1 MDSIIKQLAQIDNK
15 YRPVPFWSWNDKLE
29 PEKLKEQI
37 RWMHKQGIGGFFM
50 HAREGLVTKYL
61 SEDWMRCI
69 EECCAEAEKLGMHG
83 WVYDENGF
91 PSGFVGGALLE
102 KMENR
107 DRFLTWRKG
116 AFDPTAD
123 LKYDLSGNSVK
134 LVDIEEPGV
143 EYLNVYIGTSAS
155 TVDVLNPVVVDQFLE
170 ATHQAYKTHFA
181 SDFSGKI
188 RGFFTDEPQ
197 YFRYNTPYTP
207 LVRAYFRE
215 KYGTELFE
223 ELGLLFVEKENY
235 RRFRYRYWLA
245 MQTLMLQNFAQK
257 VYTWCDENGVKLTG
271 HYVDEITMG
280 YQIMCC
286 GGVMPFYEFE
296 HIPGIDWLG
305 VETNNELA
313 PRQLNSAAHQLG
325 KKQIL
330 TESFGC
336 CGWDITPDALR
347 RLAGFQYACGVN
359 LLCHHLIPYSERGQR
374 KRDYPAHFHSVNPW
388 IDMYFREFNDYFS
401 RLGYLLAEGDEP
413 VNVAMLHPIRSC
425 YFDYK
430 RDLYPHFDV
439 GDLDENLQKSC
450 RILSARGVN
459 YHFLDETLLERHGFV
474 DGKQIG
480 CGQCAYEYLVLPKML
495 TMGEHTRKLLEQYVK
510 NGGKVL
516 LLGEKPSYV
525 EGEPYAYTWLES
537 NCTLDEVLQDQPFR
551 VSDADTELYCAYR
564 IIDGRPFL
572 FVQNGSSDKAYGQT
586 FDFGPEIRSFTV
598 LDPVTLETKRSS
610 LTVSLPEN
618 GSLLL
623 FPSKE
628 AAPKEAAYPQLDLLM
643 ADAQVS
649 FAANFLTVDAVC
661 YSKDGEHFSEPVL
674 RSRLFEQ
681 LLTER
686 YEGELWLQY
695 AFDIRVLPEKLTLL
709 AEKADVGSAML
720 NGNAIRFHTQYDK
733 ESTLWMADITPYI
746 QLGKNIYQTQLHWH
760 QSEKTYHTL
769 FGENVTVSLK
779 TCIVY
784 ESEIESIYLSGMFGV
799 YSAEPFE
806 NAEDGTLVGHSFYIG
821 SMPDRVQ
828 EPTAD
833 GLPFFRGELTMRK
846 KIFLEDDRAVLKILG
861 RYLTAKVKIN
871 GRDAGN
877 LVLRRQLDVAGIAK
891 PGENLVEITF
901 TVGNRNLLGPFH
913 YVKNDVYIGPDTFD
927 SYALG
932 DADNGQP
939 KYKLEKFFRKGEKY
953 AF

>member
-1 MDSIIKQLAQIDNK
+1 
-15 YRPVPFWSWNDKLE
+15 
-29 PEKLKEQI
+29 
-37 RWMHKQGIGGFFM
+37 
-50 HAREGLVTKYL
+50 
-61 SEDWMRCI
+61 
-69 EECCAEAEKLGMHG
+69 
-83 WVYDENGF
+83 
-91 PSGFVGGALLE
+91 
-102 KMENR
+102 
-107 DRFLTWRKG
+107 
-116 AFDPTAD
+116 
-123 LKYDLSGNSVK
+123 
-134 LVDIEEPGV
+134 
-143 EYLNVYIGTSAS
+143 
-155 TVDVLNPVVVDQFLE
+155 
-170 ATHQAYKTHFA
+170 
-181 SDFSGKI
+181 
-188 RGFFTDEPQ
+188 
-197 YFRYNTPYTP
+197 
-207 LVRAYFRE
+207 
-215 KYGTELFE
+215 
-223 ELGLLFVEKENY
+223 
-235 RRFRYRYWLA
+235 
-245 MQTLMLQNFAQK
+245 
-257 VYTWCDENGVKLTG
+257 
-271 HYVDEITMG
+271 
-280 YQIMCC
+280 
-286 GGVMPFYEFE
+286 
-296 HIPGIDWLG
+296 
-305 VETNNELA
+305 
-313 PRQLNSAAHQLG
+313 
-325 KKQIL
+325 
-330 TESFGC
+330 
-336 CGWDITPDALR
+336 
-347 RLAGFQYACGVN
+347 
-359 LLCHHLIPYSERGQR
+359 
-374 KRDYPAHFHSVNPW
+374 
-388 IDMYFREFNDYFS
+388 
-401 RLGYLLAEGDEP
+401 
-413 VNVAMLHPIRSC
+413 
-425 YFDYK
+425 
-430 RDLYPHFDV
+430 
-439 GDLDENLQKSC
+439 
-450 RILSARGVN
+450 
-459 YHFLDETLLERHGFV
+459 
-474 DGKQIG
+474 
-480 CGQCAYEYLVLPKML
+480 
-495 TMGEHTRKLLEQYVK
+495 
-510 NGGKVL
+510 
-516 LLGEKPSYV
+516 
-525 EGEPYAYTWLES
+525 
-537 NCTLDEVLQDQPFR
+537 
-551 VSDADTELYCAYR
+551 
-564 IIDGRPFL
+564 
-572 FVQNGSSDKAYGQT
+572 
-586 FDFGPEIRSFTV
+586 
-598 LDPVTLETKRSS
+598 
-610 LTVSLPEN
+610 
-618 GSLLL
+618 
-623 FPSKE
+623 
-628 AAPKEAAYPQLDLLM
+628 
-643 ADAQVS
+643 
-649 FAANFLTVDAVC
+649 VC